1 MSNDR
6 LNDMLE
12 RYGEV
17 CTQKDAAKILSVQPR
32 SIFRMLEQGRL
43 RRIGHRVDVRSIAE
57 FLDNLTDNRV
67 GNGGSNG
74 GSNGGRNCGGNG
86 GSNSSSL
93 ITLTRRQRGISLRGD
108 SLRGASQCGT
118 SMRSQIEEGS
128 FFAAAK
134 NRRRLA
140 GQG

>member
-67 GNGGSNG
+67 GNGRSNRVGNG
-74 GSNGGRNCGGNG
+74 GSNG

-108 SLRGASQCGT
+108 SQCGT
-118 SMRSQIEEGS
+118 SIRSQIEEGS